1 MKLLLDTCTFLWF
14 INSDAKLSKIAR
26 ESIEDASNEVFFSAV
41 SSWEISRKYE
51 MGKLELP
58 APPELFLPAQ
68 RELNRFTFL
77 PLEEIDL
84 IHSSRLPR
92 HHRDPSDRLLV
103 AQASLNG
110 LTLLSPDPLFRNYAI
125 RVRW

>member
-1 MKLLLDTCTFLWF
+1 M
-14 INSDAKLSKIAR
+14 A
-26 ESIEDASNEVFFSAV
+26 EDASNEVFFSAV

-58 APPELFLPAQ
+58 TPPEIFLPAQ

-77 PLEEIDL
+77 PLEEID
-84 IHSSRLPR
+84 PP

-110 LTLLSPDPLFRNYAI
+110 LTLLSPDPLFRHYAI

>member
-14 INSDAKLSKIAR
+14 INSDAKLSKVAR

-51 MGKLELP
+51 MGKLTLP
-58 APPELFLPAQ
+58 MPPELFLPTQ
-68 RELNRFTFL
+68 RAVNRFTFL
-77 PLEEIDL
+77 PLEELDL
-84 IHSSRLPR
+84 IHCSRLPP

-110 LTLLSPDPLFRNYAI
+110 LTLLSPDPLFRHYAI